1 VSKPF
6 DSKLYDLDD
15 KAKHQVSA
23 ILESNHWEAW
33 VNPDKYG
40 IDLLALDPNGIEYQ
54 VEVEVKHNWTGDQFP
69 YATLHFAERKRK
81 FIDSDRLTLFVT
93 VNHDKTHALV
103 AFDEALSEAAV
114 IVKDTSYTTQEKFL
128 EISVSSCELITLRK
142 EPDAT
147 VQPQ

>member
-6 DSKLYDLDD
+6 DSELYDQDD
-15 KAKHQVSA
+15 KAKHQVIA
-23 ILESNHWEAW
+23 FLESNHWEAW

-142 EPDAT
+142 GK
-147 VQPQ
+147 